1 MEKNS
6 VTKPVVGASFY
17 LGIPG
22 STRHSAYDCVEI
34 AADLGIQH
42 FFTTVQMP
50 EADIAGTLDEFRRI
64 GVLCIRRELR
74 VMADAHPIAFRRV
87 GGSVRDL
94 EPLRELG
101 VTDLRLDA
109 GFDDEAVHEL
119 IGSAQK
125 VGMSLVINASP
136 QTPAS
141 LRELKRLGLTL
152 EGAVAC
158 HNYYPRMES
167 GMSARYLGA
176 QANLLHGEGMLVMG
190 FVASQ
195 MHHRYMTNEGL
206 PTIERHRY
214 VEPHRAF
221 RELLVRRWCD
231 QVYIGD
237 QTDDEQELKQLVE
250 ARDNPHLVLRV
261 AVRED
266 AHPAA
271 AAIAFGRL
279 HQHLPQEFEVTY
291 RSRGDRQRTGVAVV
305 EPPRTPVERPRGTVA
320 VDTVLYPRYA
330 GEIHISKVD
339 LPADFRTTVVGR
351 VIDDDLVLLDAIEP
365 RTEFQLESFRERR
378 KDLKTGSTTVD
389 DGVNPSTNMPGV

>member
-1 MEKNS
+1 MENTNS
-6 VTKPVVGASFY
+6 THPVVGTSFY
-17 LGIPG
+17 LGIPD

-50 EADIAGTLDEFRRI
+50 EADITGTLDEFRRI
-64 GVLCIRRELR
+64 GTMCTRRELR

-94 EPLRELG
+94 EPFREIG
-101 VTDLRLDA
+101 ITDLRLDA
-109 GFDDEAVHEL
+109 GFGDEAVQEL
-119 IGSAQK
+119 MGSAKK

-141 LRELKRLGLTL
+141 LQELKRRGLTL

-167 GMSARYLGA
+167 GMSARYLAA
-176 QANLLHGEGMLVMG
+176 QTDLLHGEGMLVMG

-195 MHHRYMTNEGL
+195 KHHRYITNEGL
-206 PTIERHRY
+206 STIERHRY
-214 VEPHRAF
+214 VEPHRAC
-221 RELLVRRWCD
+221 RELLTRKWCD
-231 QVYIGD
+231 HVYIGD

-266 AHPAA
+266 ANPNA

-291 RSRGDRQRTGVAVV
+291 RARGDRQRVGVAVI
-305 EPPRTPVERPRGTVA
+305 EPPRTAVERPRGTVA
-320 VDTVLYPRYA
+320 VDTVLIPRYG

-339 LPADFRTTVVGR
+339 LPADFRTTVVGH
-351 VIDDDLVLLDAIEP
+351 VIEDDMVFLDAIEP
-365 RTEFQLESFRERR
+365 RTEFQLEPVREGRR
-378 KDLKTGSTTVD
+378 DLKTGSTTAD
-389 DGVNPSTNMPGV
+389 DGVW